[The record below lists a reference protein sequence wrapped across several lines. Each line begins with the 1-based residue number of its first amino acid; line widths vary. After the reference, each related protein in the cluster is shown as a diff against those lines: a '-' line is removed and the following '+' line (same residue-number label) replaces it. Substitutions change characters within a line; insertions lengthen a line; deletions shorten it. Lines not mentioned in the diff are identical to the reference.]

1 MNVESALDQLY
12 AAGLDEFTATRNALA
27 FELASAGDARAST
40 QIKALKKPNLA
51 AWALNQLARN
61 HPAELEEL
69 VAATDRVRRAH
80 RRALSGG
87 KATDLREA
95 TDERNRVVS
104 RLTKLA
110 GFVLTDAGH
119 AAATATLA
127 AVSDSFVAIAS
138 DEVGAEL
145 LKKGRLSRELRPGA
159 IVDVGGL
166 TLVPEEA
173 EEGAA
178 PTQRD
183 LSAIQSAR
191 VAVNEARQKLKGAN
205 DAVRDADAE
214 AWRLSGEA
222 DEAERRAKASREAA
236 EFAKRAADA
245 RRADAEQAT
254 KALDEA
260 QEALKT
266 LDESS

>member
-1 MNVESALDQLY
+1 MDVESALDQLY
-12 AAGLDEFTATRNALA
+12 AAGLDEFTTTRNALA
-27 FELASAGDARAST
+27 SELASAGDARAST

-87 KATDLREA
+87 KAADLREA

-159 IVDVGGL
+159 IVDIGGL
-166 TLVPEEA
+166 TLVPDEA
-173 EEGAA
+173 DDAA
-178 PTQRD
+178 SPTERD
-183 LSAIQSAR
+183 VSAIQAAR
-191 VAVNEARQKLKGAN
+191 VGVNEARQKLKSAN
-205 DAVRDADAE
+205 DAVREADAE

-222 DEAERRAKASREAA
+222 DEAERRAKAAREAA
-236 EFAKRAADA
+236 EFAKRAAEA
-245 RRADAEQAT
+245 RHVEAEQASQ
-254 KALDEA
+254 ALDDA
-260 QEALKT
+260 QEHLRK
-266 LDESS
+266 LDES